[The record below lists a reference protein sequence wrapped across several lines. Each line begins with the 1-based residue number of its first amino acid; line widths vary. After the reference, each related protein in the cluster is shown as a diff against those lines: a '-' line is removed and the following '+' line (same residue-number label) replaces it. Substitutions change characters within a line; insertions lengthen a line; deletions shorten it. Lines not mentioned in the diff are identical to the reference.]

1 MHKKQRGFT
10 LIELMIVIAIIG
22 VLASIA
28 IPQYQ
33 DYVARAKIMEGLSLA
48 QAART
53 AVAASFQSL
62 GRMPAGSN
70 TADPNSFN
78 LPAAASFSGKYVS
91 SITVAGGSGVI
102 SIVYNGNVGDGV
114 TSGQKLTLT
123 PLTSPQAAIVWACGY
138 ASVTAD
144 GRTVGGPTAGTTVAA
159 KFLPGTCR

>member
-1 MHKKQRGFT
+1 MQKKQRGFT

-144 GRTVGGPTAGTTVAA
+144 GRTVGGLTAGTTVAA